1 MLAGDTDIIPDPW
14 LGLENEHNSEVLCFQ
29 DKVVQVDPESG
40 LTSQVKEGQRL
51 FTLTFVVV

>member
-1 MLAGDTDIIPDPW
+1 MNTT
-14 LGLENEHNSEVLCFQ
+14 NSEVLCFQ

-40 LTSQVKEGQRL
+40 LISQVKEGQRL